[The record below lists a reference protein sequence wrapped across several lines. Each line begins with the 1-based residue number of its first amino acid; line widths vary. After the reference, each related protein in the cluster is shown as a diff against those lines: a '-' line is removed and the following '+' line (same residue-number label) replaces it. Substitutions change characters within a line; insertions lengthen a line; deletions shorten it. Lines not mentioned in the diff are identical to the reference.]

1 MESNKEYFL
10 TVYKAIQRYEKLYE
24 GDFEIEK
31 VKKMVKNRT
40 LSCNGEKNKETIF
53 FRLFLDGCLV
63 LFNKEKMEREV
74 FENEIIGYEN
84 FFRDITIDRR
94 YQKCCF
100 FYEKNYGV
108 QLRYG
113 SLIESET
120 EDSVYNQLRKIRNA
134 IAHQDYCPCIG
145 YRNYVSLTMPFFKI
159 NKGDQGQIV
168 YELFF
173 HEFVTRYFSNNVTK
187 GIAYKHTCV
196 TCEERELLSIYP
208 LKKWYFHTVMY
219 KGEERYEIGKEHIM
233 NNKIFCEGN
242 HHNLLSFIY
251 SHNNE
256 LDHRMEQIAEVP
268 KIWRYLEKIGKG
280 DIHHFGYFIK
290 FLRDLD
296 TEFSNFLNHISQ
308 LNDRVIDY
316 ETMLLDPSKINYYNR
331 EESIMQSLGELEEDR
346 ESVPIF
352 HYFFTLLKLL
362 VLVGV
367 LELKKEESLE
377 KFEDALAKMRI
388 EDFRYDANQ
397 LESFIQNEMNRNRL
411 NQQKSDEIGPAL
423 FIFTKIRNSLSHGKW
438 CCNYKDENIEYEF
451 TDKYNDREVTIKVLE
466 PDLVIYIRAI
476 ELICM

>member
-1 MESNKEYFL
+1 
-10 TVYKAIQRYEKLYE
+10 
-24 GDFEIEK
+24 
-31 VKKMVKNRT
+31 
-40 LSCNGEKNKETIF
+40 
-53 FRLFLDGCLV
+53 
-63 LFNKEKMEREV
+63 
-74 FENEIIGYEN
+74 
-84 FFRDITIDRR
+84 
-94 YQKCCF
+94 
-100 FYEKNYGV
+100 
-108 QLRYG
+108 
-113 SLIESET
+113 
-120 EDSVYNQLRKIRNA
+120 
-134 IAHQDYCPCIG
+134 
-145 YRNYVSLTMPFFKI
+145 
-159 NKGDQGQIV
+159 
-168 YELFF
+168 
-173 HEFVTRYFSNNVTK
+173 
-187 GIAYKHTCV
+187 
-196 TCEERELLSIYP
+196 
-208 LKKWYFHTVMY
+208 
-219 KGEERYEIGKEHIM
+219 
-233 NNKIFCEGN
+233 
-242 HHNLLSFIY
+242 
-251 SHNNE
+251 
-256 LDHRMEQIAEVP
+256 MEQIAEVP

-290 FLRDLD
+290 FLRDID